1 MGKRRRGKG
10 RREKG
15 GGRKE
20 EGEGRR
26 ESREGGWEK
35 VHLVMINATCDQ
47 QATNPNLPHDS
58 RSCLED
64 YIQMGYCPMES
75 DSESVSLTLSY
86 AFDDW

>member
-1 MGKRRRGKG
+1 M
-10 RREKG
+10 
-15 GGRKE
+15 
-20 EGEGRR
+20 
-26 ESREGGWEK
+26 
-35 VHLVMINATCDQ
+35 HLLMINATCDQ

-64 YIQMGYCPMES
+64 YIQLGYCPMES